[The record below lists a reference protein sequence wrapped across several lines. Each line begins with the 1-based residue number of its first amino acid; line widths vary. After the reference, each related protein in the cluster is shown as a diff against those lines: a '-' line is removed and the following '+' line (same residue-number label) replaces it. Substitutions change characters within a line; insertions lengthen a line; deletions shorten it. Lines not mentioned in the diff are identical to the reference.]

1 MEPAVRTVSVSVE
14 PAVPGDAPA
23 ILALHRRVLAEGEW
37 FITEPDEFPEGVDA
51 KVAVIRDA
59 ARSENGVLLVARHE
73 HALVGWAQVVGG
85 GRRRTRHVG
94 RIEMMVDA
102 RVRGAGVGSALLTAI
117 IQWAERSGTIQ
128 KLSLNAFAH
137 NVRALALYRKFGFEE
152 EGRRTREYRFA
163 DGTWRDDVLMFRFVK

>member
-1 MEPAVRTVSVSVE
+1 MEPVVQPVIVRVE

-37 FITEPDEFPEGVDA
+37 FITEPNEFPEGVDA

-59 ARSENGVLLVARHE
+59 ARSENGVFLVARQD

-94 RIEMMVDA
+94 RIEMMVDQ
-102 RVRGAGVGSALLTAI
+102 RVRGVGVGSALLAALI
-117 IQWAERSGTIQ
+117 SWAERSRTVH

-137 NVRALALYRKFGFEE
+137 NERALALYRKFGFEE
-152 EGRRTREYRFA
+152 EGRRVREYHFA
-163 DGTWRDDVLMFRFVK
+163 DGSWRDDVLMFRLVK

>member
-1 MEPAVRTVSVSVE
+1 MEPAVQSVSVCVE

-23 ILALHRRVLAEGEW
+23 ILALHRRVLAEGQW

-59 ARSENGVLLVARHE
+59 ARSQNGVFLVARHQ

-94 RIEMMVDA
+94 RLEMMVDA
-102 RVRGAGVGSALLTAI
+102 RVRGVGVGSALLAAI
-117 IQWAERSGTIQ
+117 IHWAEGSGAVY
-128 KLSLNAFAH
+128 KLSLNVFAH
-137 NVRALALYRKFGFEE
+137 NVRALALYEKYGFAE
-152 EGRRTREYRFA
+152 EGRRAREYRFA
-163 DGTWRDDVLMFRFVK
+163 DGSWRDDVLMFRLVK

>member
-1 MEPAVRTVSVSVE
+1 MRVE

-37 FITEPDEFPEGVDA
+37 FITQPDEFPESVDA

-59 ARSENGVLLVARHE
+59 ARSDNGVFLVARHQ

-85 GRRRTRHVG
+85 GRRRTHHVG
-94 RIEMMVDA
+94 RLEMMVDA
-102 RVRGAGVGSALLTAI
+102 RVRGVGIGSALLGAI
-117 IQWAERSGTIQ
+117 VQWAERSPAVY

-137 NVRALALYRKFGFEE
+137 NTRALALYQKFGFEE
-152 EGRRTREYRFA
+152 EGRRKREYRFS
-163 DGTWRDDVLMFRFVK
+163 DGTWRDDVLMCRWVK